1 MKLRKTV
8 CALVCASLLAASAA
22 IGAGAEKMNTA
33 APAAASHSDS
43 GISPQAE
50 DVIEIRYRMEPYTK
64 KWQYRR
70 WNVTKNR
77 WQDSVWIYVT

>member
-8 CALVCASLLAASAA
+8 CALVCASLLAAC
-22 IGAGAEKMNTA
+22 AGAEEMNTA

-50 DVIEIRYRMEPYTK
+50 DVIEIRYRLEPYTK

-70 WNVTKNR
+70 WNVTQNR

>member
-1 MKLRKTV
+1 MKLKKTI
-8 CALVCASLLAASAA
+8 CARVCASLLAASAA
-22 IGAGAEKMNTA
+22 MGTGAEEMNTA

-50 DVIEIRYRMEPYTK
+50 DVIEIRYRWEPINK

-70 WNVTKNR
+70 WNVTQNR

>member
-8 CALVCASLLAASAA
+8 CALVCASLLAASA
-22 IGAGAEKMNTA
+22 GAEEMNTA

-50 DVIEIRYRMEPYTK
+50 DVIEIRYRLEPYTK

-70 WNVTKNR
+70 WNVTQNR